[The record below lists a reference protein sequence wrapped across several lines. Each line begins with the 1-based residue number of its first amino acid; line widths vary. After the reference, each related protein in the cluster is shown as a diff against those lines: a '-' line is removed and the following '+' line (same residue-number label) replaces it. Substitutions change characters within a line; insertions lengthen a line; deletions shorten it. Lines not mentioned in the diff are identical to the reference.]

1 MPYLSSALISQTT
14 QSYLHYLFFLT
25 EDTVYQTHLFLQ
37 AWTTQ
42 LDYISQPP
50 LPLGVPTYMTSGQW
64 DVSGRD
70 EPLLVS
76 YTPTSYTL
84 PGTDLMGRDFLE
96 QNVANE
102 FIQVAIDLELE
113 VFLFD

>member
-1 MPYLSSALISQTT
+1 MMKCNRMQL
-14 QSYLHYLFFLT
+14 
-25 EDTVYQTHLFLQ
+25 LQ
-37 AWTTQ
+37 PAIN
-42 LDYISQPP
+42 YISQPP